1 MKSTIKKAV
10 FVVLISAF
18 VCPLAISQPANGWNM
33 KKMESKLNLTD
44 TQKDQ
49 IEKLR
54 LDHQKAMV
62 DLKAKLEK
70 ARIESREVMSKADF
84 SRSEYLAANNKM
96 VKLREDIQLA
106 AANHRMDVLEL
117 MNKDQRKILAEER
130 KVEKRQKNF
139 NRKGRGGCDSDCP
152 RDRERRR
159 IHW

>member
-10 FVVLISAF
+10 FVVLISVF
-18 VCPLAISQPANGWNM
+18 VCPLAVSQPKSGLNM
-33 KKMESKLNLTD
+33 KRLESKLNLTE

-54 LDHQKAMV
+54 LEHQKSMV

-70 ARIESREVMSKADF
+70 ARIESREVMSKDDF
-84 SRSEYLAANNKM
+84 SRSEYLAAHNKM
-96 VKLREDIQLA
+96 ARLREDIQLA

-130 KVEKRQKNF
+130 KFEKREKNF
-139 NRKGRGGCDSDCP
+139 KRKGRGGCDFDCP

>member
-1 MKSTIKKAV
+1 MKNIVKKAMLA
-10 FVVLISAF
+10 VVLIAF
-18 VCPLAISQPANGWNM
+18 LSPLAFSQPGEGWNL
-33 KKMESKLNLTD
+33 KRLESKLNLTD

-70 ARIESREVMSKADF
+70 ARIESREVMSKDDF
-84 SRSEYLAANNKM
+84 SRSEYLAAHNKM

-139 NRKGRGGCDSDCP
+139 NRKGRGGCDFDCP